1 VGWFF
6 YAQLRVSPAFIPLKE
21 GAGPITIAKSVEQ
34 VLEIGPMVRN
44 SKVDQLVK
52 KYVIEDVLGNAIKAV

>member
-1 VGWFF
+1 
-6 YAQLRVSPAFIPLKE
+6 VSPAFIPLKE

-34 VLEIGPMVRN
+34 VLEIDPMVRN